1 MGASSTRKEIRK
13 RKFGSQ
19 PLSDPTTSKEI
30 ESTSASSQSSD
41 TIPSSVEEKGPI
53 ESPPNE
59 STGPETKS
67 HRFVVFVGNLPYSA
81 TDESVKQHFAN
92 LKPMSVRHLHDKTSG
107 KSKGYAFLE
116 FNDYDRLKTCL
127 KISHQSVFDDN
138 ISPPRLLNVELTLLR
153 FAVASRAGGGG
164 SKSKDRRLKLKVK
177 NERLRQERERRAVE
191 LAKSEGESVTATES
205 SRKKGPV
212 REQRDDQDIHP
223 SRRARVGPSR

>member
-30 ESTSASSQSSD
+30 ESTSASSQPSD
-41 TIPSSVEEKGPI
+41 TIPSPVEEKRPI

-67 HRFVVFVGNLPYSA
+67 HRFVVFVGRSITVHLLLQVSKPRYTVGFSLHLLLGNLPYSA

-138 ISPPRLLNVELTLLR
+138 ISPPRLLNVELT
-153 FAVASRAGGGG
+153 
-164 SKSKDRRLKLKVK
+164 
-177 NERLRQERERRAVE
+177 
-191 LAKSEGESVTATES
+191 
-205 SRKKGPV
+205 
-212 REQRDDQDIHP
+212 
-223 SRRARVGPSR
+223 